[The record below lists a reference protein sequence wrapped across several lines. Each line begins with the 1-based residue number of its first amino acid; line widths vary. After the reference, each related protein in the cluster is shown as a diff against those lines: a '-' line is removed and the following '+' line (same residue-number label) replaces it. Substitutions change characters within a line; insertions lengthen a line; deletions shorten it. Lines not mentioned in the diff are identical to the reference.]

1 MENASITNINKL
13 YVFSNLI
20 MTSATLNMLA
30 ADKLNGNNYASWK
43 NIINTVLIIDDLRF
57 VLVEECPQVPAA
69 NATRTVREPY
79 ECWAKANEKAR
90 AYILASLSE
99 VLAKKHESM
108 LTAREIM
115 DSLQEM
121 FGQASYQIKHDA
133 LKYIYNAR
141 MNEGASVREHVLNMM
156 VHFNVAEMN
165 GVVIDEA
172 SQVSFILESLP
183 ESFLQFRSN
192 AVMNKIA
199 YTLTTLLN
207 ELQTFESLMKI
218 KGQKGEANV
227 ATSTRKFHRG
237 STSGTKSMPSSSGNK
252 KWKKKKGGQGNKA
265 NLAAAKTTKKA
276 KAAKGI
282 CFHCNQEGHWKRNCP
297 KYLAEKKKA
306 KQGKYDLL
314 VLETCLV
321 ENDDSAWIIDS
332 GATNHVCSSFQGISS
347 WRQLETGEMTM
358 RVGTGH
364 VVSAIAVG
372 GLQLCLQKSFL
383 LLENVYVVPDLK
395 RNLISV
401 KCLLEQSYSLTFN
414 VNKVFIYKNGVEIC
428 SAKLEN
434 NLYVLRS
441 LTSKA
446 LLNTEMFKTAIT
458 QNKRLK
464 ISPKENAHL
473 WHLRL
478 GHINLNRIERLVKNG
493 LLSELEENSLPV
505 CESCLE
511 GKMTKRPFTGKGHR
525 AKEPLELVHSDLCGP
540 MNVKARGGFEYFIT
554 FTDDYSRYG
563 YVYLMQH
570 KSEALEKF
578 KEYKAEVEN
587 ALSKTI
593 KTFRSDRGG
602 EYMDLKFQNYLM
614 ECGIVSQL
622 SAPGTPQQN
631 GVSERRNR
639 TLLDMVRSMMSYAH
653 LPNSFWGYAV
663 QTAVYIL
670 NCVPS
675 KSVSETPLKLWY
687 GRKGSLR
694 HFRIWGC
701 PAHVLENNPK
711 KLEPRSKLCLFVGYP
726 KGTRGGYFYDP
737 KDNKVF
743 VSTNATFLEEDHI
756 REHKPRSKIVLNELS
771 KETTEPSTRVVEEPS
786 ALTRVVH
793 VGSSTRTHQPQSLR
807 EPRRSGRVTNLPIR
821 YMSLTETLTVIS
833 DGDIE
838 DPLTF
843 KKAMEDVDKDE
854 WIKAMNLEL
863 ESMYFNSVWDLVDQ
877 PDGVKPIGCKWI
889 YKRKRGA
896 DGKVQT
902 FKARLVAKG
911 YTQVEGVDYE
921 ETFSPVAMLKS
932 IRILLSIAAYFDY
945 EIWQMDVKTAFL
957 NGNLE
962 ETIYMQQPEGFII
975 PGQEQKICKLNRSI
989 YGLKQASR
997 SWNIRFDTAIKSY
1010 GFDQIVDEPCVYKR
1024 IINKSVAFLVFYVD
1038 DILLIGNDI
1047 GLLTDIKQWLATQFQ
1062 MKDLGE
1068 AQFVLGIQIFRDRKN
1083 KMLALSQ
1090 ASYID
1095 KIVVKYSMQK
1105 SKRGLLP
1112 FRHGVTLSKEQC
1124 PKTPQ
1129 DVEEMR
1135 HIPYASAVGSL
1146 MYAMLCTRP
1155 DICYAVGIVS
1165 RYQSNP
1171 GLAHW
1176 TAVKTILK
1184 YLRRTRDYTLVYGSK
1199 DLILTGYTDSDFQT
1213 DRDSRKS
1220 TSGSVFTLNGGA
1232 VVWRSIKQGC
1242 IADSTMEAEYV
1253 AACEA
1258 AKEAVWLRNFLIDLE
1273 VVPNMSKPITLY
1285 CDNSGD
1291 VANSREPR
1299 SHKHG
1304 KHIERKYH
1312 LIREIVHRGD
1322 VIVTQI
1328 ASTHNVADPFT
1339 KPLTA
1344 KVFEGHLESLGLR
1357 DMPHLT

>member
-1 MENASITNINKL
+1 
-13 YVFSNLI
+13 
-20 MTSATLNMLA
+20 
-30 ADKLNGNNYASWK
+30 
-43 NIINTVLIIDDLRF
+43 
-57 VLVEECPQVPAA
+57 
-69 NATRTVREPY
+69 
-79 ECWAKANEKAR
+79 
-90 AYILASLSE
+90 
-99 VLAKKHESM
+99 
-108 LTAREIM
+108 
-115 DSLQEM
+115 
-121 FGQASYQIKHDA
+121 
-133 LKYIYNAR
+133 
-141 MNEGASVREHVLNMM
+141 
-156 VHFNVAEMN
+156 
-165 GVVIDEA
+165 
-172 SQVSFILESLP
+172 
-183 ESFLQFRSN
+183 
-192 AVMNKIA
+192 
-199 YTLTTLLN
+199 
-207 ELQTFESLMKI
+207 
-218 KGQKGEANV
+218 
-227 ATSTRKFHRG
+227 
-237 STSGTKSMPSSSGNK
+237 
-252 KWKKKKGGQGNKA
+252 
-265 NLAAAKTTKKA
+265 
-276 KAAKGI
+276 
-282 CFHCNQEGHWKRNCP
+282 
-297 KYLAEKKKA
+297 
-306 KQGKYDLL
+306 
-314 VLETCLV
+314 
-321 ENDDSAWIIDS
+321 
-332 GATNHVCSSFQGISS
+332 
-347 WRQLETGEMTM
+347 
-358 RVGTGH
+358 
-364 VVSAIAVG
+364 
-372 GLQLCLQKSFL
+372 
-383 LLENVYVVPDLK
+383 
-395 RNLISV
+395 
-401 KCLLEQSYSLTFN
+401 
-414 VNKVFIYKNGVEIC
+414 
-428 SAKLEN
+428 
-434 NLYVLRS
+434 
-441 LTSKA
+441 
-446 LLNTEMFKTAIT
+446 
-458 QNKRLK
+458 
-464 ISPKENAHL
+464 
-473 WHLRL
+473 
-478 GHINLNRIERLVKNG
+478 
-493 LLSELEENSLPV
+493 
-505 CESCLE
+505 
-511 GKMTKRPFTGKGHR
+511 MTKRPFTGKGHR

-602 EYMDLKFQNYLM
+602 EYIDLKFQNYLM

-622 SAPGTPQQN
+622 SAPGTPQHN

-639 TLLDMVRSMMSYAH
+639 TLLDMVQSMMSYAH
-653 LPNSFWGYAV
+653 LPDSFWGYAV

-670 NCVPS
+670 NCVPF
-675 KSVSETPLKLWY
+675 KSVSETPLKLWN

-726 KGTRGGYFYDP
+726 KGTRGSYFYDP

-743 VSTNATFLEEDHI
+743 VSKNASFLEEDHI

-771 KETTEPSTRVVEEPS
+771 KETTESSTRVVEEPS

-793 VGSSTRTHQPQSLR
+793 VDSSTRTHQPQSLR
-807 EPRRSGRVTNLPIR
+807 EPRRTGRVTNLPIR

-863 ESMYFNSVWDLVDQ
+863 EFMYFNSVWDLVDQ

-1024 IINKSVAFLVFYVD
+1024 IINKSVAFLVLYVD

-1083 KMLALSQ
+1083 KMLALSR

-1095 KIVVKYSMQK
+1095 KIVVKYSMQN

-1124 PKTPQ
+1124 PKTPL

-1155 DICYAVGIVS
+1155 DICYAMGIVS

-1184 YLRRTRDYTLVYGSK
+1184 YLRRTRDYMLVYGSK

-1213 DRDSRKS
+1213 DRDYRKS

-1232 VVWRSIKQGC
+1232 VV
-1242 IADSTMEAEYV
+1242 
-1253 AACEA
+1253 
-1258 AKEAVWLRNFLIDLE
+1258 
-1273 VVPNMSKPITLY
+1273 
-1285 CDNSGD
+1285 
-1291 VANSREPR
+1291 
-1299 SHKHG
+1299 
-1304 KHIERKYH
+1304 
-1312 LIREIVHRGD
+1312 
-1322 VIVTQI
+1322 
-1328 ASTHNVADPFT
+1328 
-1339 KPLTA
+1339 
-1344 KVFEGHLESLGLR
+1344 
-1357 DMPHLT
+1357 

>member
-1 MENASITNINKL
+1 
-13 YVFSNLI
+13 
-20 MTSATLNMLA
+20 
-30 ADKLNGNNYASWK
+30 
-43 NIINTVLIIDDLRF
+43 
-57 VLVEECPQVPAA
+57 
-69 NATRTVREPY
+69 
-79 ECWAKANEKAR
+79 
-90 AYILASLSE
+90 
-99 VLAKKHESM
+99 M
-108 LTAREIM
+108 LTAHEIM
-115 DSLQEM
+115 DSLQEL

-133 LKYIYNAR
+133 LKYIYNAH
-141 MNEGASVREHVLNMM
+141 MNEGASVQEHVLNMM

-165 GVVIDEA
+165 GAVIDEA
-172 SQVSFILESLP
+172 SKVSFILKSLP

-192 AVMNKIA
+192 VVMNKIS

-252 KWKKKKGGQGNKA
+252 KWKKNKGGQQNKV
-265 NLAAAKTTKKA
+265 NLAAAKTSKKA

-282 CFHCNQEGHWKRNCP
+282 RFHCNQEGHWKRNCP

-306 KQGKYDLL
+306 KQ
-314 VLETCLV
+314 V
-321 ENDDSAWIIDS
+321 
-332 GATNHVCSSFQGISS
+332 
-347 WRQLETGEMTM
+347 
-358 RVGTGH
+358 
-364 VVSAIAVG
+364 
-372 GLQLCLQKSFL
+372 
-383 LLENVYVVPDLK
+383 
-395 RNLISV
+395 
-401 KCLLEQSYSLTFN
+401 
-414 VNKVFIYKNGVEIC
+414 
-428 SAKLEN
+428 
-434 NLYVLRS
+434 
-441 LTSKA
+441 
-446 LLNTEMFKTAIT
+446 T
-458 QNKRLK
+458 QNKRLR

-478 GHINLNRIERLVKNG
+478 VHINLNRIERLVQNG
-493 LLSELEENSLPV
+493 LLSELEENYLPV

-631 GVSERRNR
+631 GVSERRNQ
-639 TLLDMVRSMMSYAH
+639 TLLDMVWSMMSYAH

-675 KSVSETPLKLWY
+675 KSVSETPLKLWN
-687 GRKGSLR
+687 GRKGSLH
-694 HFRIWGC
+694 HFRIRGC
-701 PAHVLENNPK
+701 PAHVLEINSK
-711 KLEPRSKLCLFVGYP
+711 KLEPRSKLCLFVGYL
-726 KGTRGGYFYDP
+726 KGSRGGYFYDP
-737 KDNKVF
+737 KDNKVL

-771 KETTEPSTRVVEEPS
+771 NETIEPSTRVVEEPS
-786 ALTRVVH
+786 ALTSVVH
-793 VGSSTRTHQPQSLR
+793 VDSSTRTHQPQSLR

-863 ESMYFNSVWDLVDQ
+863 ES
-877 PDGVKPIGCKWI
+877 I
-889 YKRKRGA
+889 
-896 DGKVQT
+896 
-902 FKARLVAKG
+902 LVAKG
-911 YTQVEGVDYE
+911 YTQVEGVDYD

-932 IRILLSIAAYFDY
+932 IQILLSIAAYFDY
-945 EIWQMDVKTAFL
+945 EIWQRDVKTAFL

-975 PGQEQKICKLNRSI
+975 PSQKQK
-989 YGLKQASR
+989 
-997 SWNIRFDTAIKSY
+997 
-1010 GFDQIVDEPCVYKR
+1010 
-1024 IINKSVAFLVFYVD
+1024 
-1038 DILLIGNDI
+1038 
-1047 GLLTDIKQWLATQFQ
+1047 
-1062 MKDLGE
+1062 
-1068 AQFVLGIQIFRDRKN
+1068 IFRDCKN
-1083 KMLALSQ
+1083 KTLALSQ
-1090 ASYID
+1090 ALYID
-1095 KIVVKYSMQK
+1095 KIVVKYSMQN

-1129 DVEEMR
+1129 EVKEMR

-1146 MYAMLCTRP
+1146 IYAMLCIRP

-1184 YLRRTRDYTLVYGSK
+1184 YLRRTRDYMLVYGSK
-1199 DLILTGYTDSDFQT
+1199 NLILTGYTNYDFQT
-1213 DRDSRKS
+1213 DSDSRKS

-1232 VVWRSIKQGC
+1232 VVWGSIKQGC
-1242 IADSTMEAEYV
+1242 IADSTMEADG
-1253 AACEA
+1253 A
-1258 AKEAVWLRNFLIDLE
+1258 
-1273 VVPNMSKPITLY
+1273 
-1285 CDNSGD
+1285 

-1299 SHKHG
+1299 SHKRG

-1328 ASTHNVADPFT
+1328 ALTHNVTDPFT
-1339 KPLTA
+1339 KPLRLRCLRPTQYAYHFGDSSDWGAGNTA
-1344 KVFEGHLESLGLR
+1344 TQEGIHSFSKDRVSREIALLRADFRLEQCGATPSLGLKGVQV
-1357 DMPHLT
+1357 